1 MNHTNGP
8 WRVVL
13 ENRAIADTGDCEGV
27 VLIKTDNT
35 KRPIV
40 VMWDD
45 SEETEANARRIVACV
60 NACAGIENEVLEQ
73 YSFGVI
79 AAEQWCAVAC

>member
-1 MNHTNGP
+1 MMNHTNGT

-40 VMWDD
+40 DD

-73 YSFGVI
+73 YSFCVI
-79 AAEQWCAVAC
+79 AAEHNAQVAC